1 MSAHVLPP
9 GTSLEGVF
17 VLGGALERGSWEVDR
32 AGGVSAGDRPERL
45 ASAIARAQQV
55 MNEGGPT
62 CAPCKEKLQA
72 LKQRLEEERF
82 HLAVLGQFKRGKSTL
97 LNALLGADV
106 LPTSVIPLTA
116 IPTFVQY
123 GPDLSARVVLQS
135 GEIGDVFT
143 GGTTDQ
149 LAEFLAEYVTE
160 KHNPGNRRGVREVEV
175 EHPSSLL
182 RRGVVLIDTPG
193 IGSTLRHNTEATLNF
208 LPQCDAAL
216 FIVSPDPPITKV
228 EVDFL
233 KDVLD
238 KTARTFFVLNK
249 IDYLSND
256 EIAESV
262 GFFKQAL
269 KDHAGIGEE
278 TQVFCV
284 SARAGLQARLSADE
298 AGWVESGMQT
308 VQEHLVDF
316 LANQK
321 SAALRE
327 AICRKTQTVISDAA
341 LRIGISVESLRMPV
355 EQLEE
360 RMRLLQTK
368 LQEVESQRI
377 AQLDVLE
384 GDRKRMIALLEEQA
398 AELRRKARS
407 RLLEVVREAVSD
419 GVAFDEDSV
428 REKMADAVPA
438 LFERE
443 LGELSRTFEQKVHAV
458 FVQHKRRADE
468 LVDSIHRAAAELF
481 NVPYDRLEEREEFE
495 IKRRPYWITH
505 QWSCSLSLLPE
516 NFIDRLLP
524 VRIRRSRAMHRLQA
538 QIEAIVMQNVENVRW
553 PTLQNLE
560 DTFRRFAGQ
569 IEDQY
574 AEAAAAT
581 RDAIEAAY
589 VQRRE
594 HAEAVEAD
602 LARLESARHSLDEIR
617 EEIESL
623 SQNNQERGNQ

>member
-1 MSAHVLPP
+1 M
-9 GTSLEGVF
+9 EGVF
-17 VLGGALERGSWEVDR
+17 VLGGALAHGIPGADR
-32 AGGVSAGDRPERL
+32 ASVTSTGDQPQRL
-45 ASAIARAQQV
+45 ALAIAHAQRV
-55 MNEGGPT
+55 ADEAGPAYVS
-62 CAPCKEKLQA
+62 CRDKLDA
-72 LKQRLEEERF
+72 LKQRLEGERF

-123 GPDLSARVVLQS
+123 GRDLSARVILQS
-135 GEIGDVFT
+135 AETGDVFA
-143 GGTTDQ
+143 GGAADQ
-149 LAEFLAEYVTE
+149 LAEFLGEYVTE
-160 KHNPGNRRGVREVEV
+160 KHNPGNWRKVREVEV
-175 EHPSSLL
+175 EHPSPLL

-193 IGSTLRHNTEATLNF
+193 IGSTFRHNTEAALNF

-216 FIVSPDPPITKV
+216 FIVSPDPPITEV

-233 KDVLD
+233 KEVLD
-238 KTARTFFVLNK
+238 KTTRTFFVLNK
-249 IDYLSND
+249 TDYLSDD
-256 EIAESV
+256 EVAETV

-269 KDHAGIGEE
+269 KDHVGIGEE
-278 TQVFCV
+278 AQVFCI

-298 AGWVESGMQT
+298 AGWVESGMQC

-321 SAALRE
+321 SAALQE

-368 LQEVESQRI
+368 LEEVESQRV

-384 GDRKRMIALLEEQA
+384 GDRKRMVALLEEQA
-398 AELRRKARS
+398 AQLRRKARS
-407 RLLEVVREAVSD
+407 RLLEVVRGAVAD
-419 GVAFDEDSV
+419 RIVPDEDSV
-428 REKMADAVPA
+428 RGNMADAVPA

-443 LGELSRTFEQKVHAV
+443 LGELSRTFEQKVHDV
-458 FVQHKRRADE
+458 VVQHRSRADE
-468 LVDSIHRAAAELF
+468 LVDSIRRAAAELF
-481 NVPYDRLEEREEFE
+481 SVPYDRSEEREGFE

-505 QWSCSLSLLPE
+505 QWSYSLSLLPE
-516 NFIDRLLP
+516 NFIDRFLP
-524 VRIRRSRAMHRLQA
+524 ARIRRSRAMHRLQA
-538 QIEAIVMQNVENVRW
+538 QIEAVVMQNVENVRW

-569 IEDQY
+569 IDEQHR
-574 AEAAAAT
+574 EAAAAT
-581 RDAIEAAY
+581 RDAIQAAF

-594 HAEAVEAD
+594 HAEAVEND
-602 LARLESARHSLDEIR
+602 VARLESAQHSLDEIR
-617 EEIESL
+617 REIGSL
-623 SQNNQERGNQ
+623 SQINQQRGDQ